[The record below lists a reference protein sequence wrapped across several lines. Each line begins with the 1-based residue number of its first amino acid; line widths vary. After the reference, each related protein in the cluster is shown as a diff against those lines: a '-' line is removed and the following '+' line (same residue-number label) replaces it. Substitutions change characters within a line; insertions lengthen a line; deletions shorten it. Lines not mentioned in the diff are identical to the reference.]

1 MSAHNSTNCGVPPVQ
16 FCSKVNNLSL
26 KVRMRKTISRPAERN
41 EKSTARMEA
50 FSDGVI
56 AIAVTLLVL
65 ELIVPDVDG
74 LRVTSRSLGH
84 ALAQQ
89 WPSYVAFLSSFC
101 AIFIMWVH
109 HNVVLHQVENKDAKL
124 IFANGFLLLM
134 ITFVPF
140 PTAVIAKYFMTP
152 AGPLACLFYS
162 ATFVLVAIAFKI
174 FVKAAFRP
182 SILSGKASPATID
195 RIKKSYRSG
204 PWIYGA
210 ATAAALFSTWVSFGI
225 CVASWILWTLV
236 TLEQKD
242 RNGHGARYGE

>member
-1 MSAHNSTNCGVPPVQ
+1 LNSDR
-16 FCSKVNNLSL
+16 L
-26 KVRMRKTISRPAERN
+26 A
-41 EKSTARMEA
+41 A

-65 ELIVPDVDG
+65 ELIVPDVDV
-74 LRVTSRSLGH
+74 LHATTKSLGY
-84 ALAQQ
+84 ALGQQ

-124 IFANGFLLLM
+124 VFANGFLLLM

-162 ATFVLVAIAFKI
+162 GTFVLVAIAFSV

-182 SILSGKASPATID
+182 SMLSGKASVATID
-195 RIKKSYRSG
+195 RLKNSYRSG

-210 ATAAALFSTWVSFGI
+210 ATVAALFNTWVSFGI
-225 CVASWILWTLV
+225 CVASWILWTMV

-242 RNGHGARYGE
+242 RA

>member
-1 MSAHNSTNCGVPPVQ
+1 MDHNSYFKAAVRHEWMDNE
-16 FCSKVNNLSL
+16 
-26 KVRMRKTISRPAERN
+26 RMRKIISRPAEQK
-41 EKSTARMEA
+41 EKSTARIEA

-65 ELIVPDVDG
+65 ELVVPDVEA
-74 LRVTSRSLGH
+74 LHATSHSLGR
-84 ALAQQ
+84 ALGEQ

-124 IFANGFLLLM
+124 VFANGFLLLM

-162 ATFVLVAIAFKI
+162 ATFVLVAIAFSV

-182 SILSGKASPATID
+182 AMLSSKASPATIA

-210 ATAAALFSTWVSFGI
+210 AVVAALFSTWVSFGI

-236 TLEQKD
+236 TLEQQD
-242 RNGHGARYGE
+242 REG